1 MSAAEPSIPWR
12 ARLGALTERDYR
24 LLFSATTITTI
35 GDRLAGIALA
45 FAILDLGSVT
55 DLGIVLGVRQAVEA
69 AALVFGGVL
78 SDRLPRNLVLVGAS
92 TVQGVAQAFT
102 AALVLSGSAS
112 IGLLIALQSL
122 YGVGS
127 ALVIPAEVGLV
138 PQTVSPQR
146 LQQANALQGMS
157 RNIVGVAGP
166 AIGGI
171 LVAAGSPG
179 IALGLDAVS
188 FAVCAVLLARI
199 RIKPRDAETEQEG
212 YFHELRAGWREFT
225 AHTWLWS
232 TVFIFGISNM
242 FWVGSWAVLGP
253 EIADLDLG
261 GAGPWALILAAN
273 GAGAI
278 LGSLVAMRFRPS
290 RPLLASCLAP
300 LPMVAVLAALALGWP
315 VWLIALMNLFAGIG
329 LSVHITLWF
338 TVFQRE
344 IPEQS
349 QSRVSSYDALGSVVL
364 MPVGMALA
372 GPVSAAIGVD
382 AFLWLSVAVFLAA
395 TAIIVSIPSV
405 RAIRAP
411 ESGEAVVPTIPTTP

>member
-1 MSAAEPSIPWR
+1 VTTAQTTSIPWR

-45 FAILDLGSVT
+45 FAILDIGSAT

-69 AALVFGGVL
+69 SVLVFGGVL

-92 TVQGVAQAFT
+92 SVQGVAQAFT
-102 AALVLSGSAS
+102 AALIISGSTS
-112 IGLLIALQSL
+112 IGLLVALQSL
-122 YGVGS
+122 YGVG
-127 ALVIPAEVGLV
+127 AGLVIPAEVGLV
-138 PQTVSPQR
+138 PQTVTGER

-157 RNIVGVAGP
+157 RNIVGVLGP
-166 AIGGI
+166 AIGGT
-171 LVAAGSPG
+171 LVALGSPG
-179 IALGLDAVS
+179 IALALDAVS
-188 FAVCAVLLARI
+188 FAVCALLLARI
-199 RIKPRDAETEQEG
+199 RIAPRADQGPRES
-212 YFHELRAGWREFT
+212 YFRELRAGWTEF
-225 AHTWLWS
+225 ASHTWLWS

-261 GAGPWALILAAN
+261 GAGPWAIILSAN

-278 LGSLVAMRFRPS
+278 LGSLVAMRIRPS

-300 LPMVAVLAALALGWP
+300 LPMVLALVGLALSWP
-315 VWLIALMNLFAGIG
+315 VWLIALVNLFAGIG
-329 LSVHITLWF
+329 LSVHLTLWF

-349 QSRVSSYDALGSVVL
+349 QSRVSSYDALGSFVL

-372 GPVSAAIGVD
+372 GPAAAAIGID
-382 AFLWLSVAVFLAA
+382 EFLWLSIVVFLAA
-395 TAIIVSIPSV
+395 TAILVSIPSV
-405 RAIRAP
+405 RRIRAT
-411 ESGEAVVPTIPTTP
+411 SAEARVAPTLPAS

>member
-1 MSAAEPSIPWR
+1 VTAAETPIPWR
-12 ARLGALTERDYR
+12 ERLGALTERDYR
-24 LLFSATTITTI
+24 LLFSATTITTL
-35 GDRLAGIALA
+35 GDRLASIALA

-55 DLGIVLGVRQAVEA
+55 DLGIVLGVRQGVEA
-69 AALVFGGVL
+69 AVLVFGGVL

-112 IGLLIALQSL
+112 VGLLIALQSL
-122 YGVGS
+122 YGIGAGFV
-127 ALVIPAEVGLV
+127 VPAEVGLV
-138 PQTVSPQR
+138 PQTVSGER

-166 AIGGI
+166 AIGGA
-171 LVAAGSPG
+171 LVALGSPG

-188 FAVCAVLLARI
+188 FAVCALLLARI
-199 RIKPRDAETEQEG
+199 RIAPRDDQAEREG

-242 FWVGSWAVLGP
+242 FWVGSWSVLGP

-273 GAGAI
+273 GVGAI
-278 LGSLVAMRFRPS
+278 LGSIVAMRFRPS
-290 RPLLASCLAP
+290 RPLLVSCLAP
-300 LPMVAVLAALALGWP
+300 LPMVVVLMALALGWP
-315 VWLIALMNLFAGIG
+315 VWSIAAMNLFAGIG
-329 LSVHITLWF
+329 LSVHLTLWF

-344 IPEQS
+344 IPENA
-349 QSRVSSYDALGSVVL
+349 QSRVSSYDALGSFVL
-364 MPVGMALA
+364 IPVGMALA
-372 GPVSAAIGVD
+372 GPLSAAIGID
-382 AFLWLSVAVFLAA
+382 ETLWLTILIFLAA
-395 TAIIVSIPSV
+395 TAVIVAIPSV
-405 RAIRAP
+405 RAIRSPGSDLPAAP
-411 ESGEAVVPTIPTTP
+411 TLT

>member
-1 MSAAEPSIPWR
+1 MTVVETSIPWR

-55 DLGIVLGVRQAVEA
+55 DLGVVLGVRQAVEA
-69 AALVFGGVL
+69 AVLVFGGVL

-102 AALVLSGSAS
+102 AVLVLSGSAS
-112 IGLLIALQSL
+112 LGLLVALQAL

-127 ALVIPAEVGLV
+127 GLVIPAEVGLV
-138 PQTVSPQR
+138 PQTVSAER

-166 AIGGI
+166 AIGGALI
-171 LVAAGSPG
+171 ALGSPG

-188 FAVCAVLLARI
+188 FAVCAVLLTRI
-199 RIKPRDAETEQEG
+199 RIAPRYAEAAREG

-225 AHTWLWS
+225 SHTWLWS
-232 TVFIFGISNM
+232 TVLIFGISNM
-242 FWVGSWAVLGP
+242 FWSGSWAVLGP
-253 EIADLDLG
+253 EIADLELG
-261 GAGPWALILAAN
+261 GAGAWALILAAN
-273 GAGAI
+273 GVGAI
-278 LGSLVAMRFRPS
+278 LGSFVAMRLRPS
-290 RPLLASCLAP
+290 RPLFASCLAP
-300 LPMVAVLAALALGWP
+300 LPMVVVLVALALGWP
-315 VWLIALMNLFAGIG
+315 VWLIAAANVFAGIG
-329 LSVHITLWF
+329 LSVHLTLWF

-344 IPEQS
+344 IPETAR
-349 QSRVSSYDALGSVVL
+349 SRVSSYDALGSFVL
-364 MPVGMALA
+364 IPVGMALA
-372 GPVSAAIGVD
+372 GPLSAAIGID
-382 AFLWLSVAVFLAA
+382 ETLWLSVAIFLAA

-405 RAIRAP
+405 RSIRG
-411 ESGEAVVPTIPTTP
+411 SSVVEPAIPTLP

>member
-1 MSAAEPSIPWR
+1 MTAAETPLPWR

-24 LLFSATTITTI
+24 LLFTATTITTV

-69 AALVFGGVL
+69 AVLVLGGVL

-92 TVQGVAQAFT
+92 TIQGVAQAFT

-112 IGLLIALQSL
+112 IGLLIALQAL

-127 ALVIPAEVGLV
+127 GFVVPAEVGLV
-138 PQTVSPQR
+138 PQTVSSER

-166 AIGGI
+166 AIGGV
-171 LVAAGSPG
+171 LVALGSPG

-188 FAVCAVLLARI
+188 FAVCALLLARI
-199 RIKPRDAETEQEG
+199 RIRPRDGQATREG

-225 AHTWLWS
+225 SHTWLWS
-232 TVFIFGISNM
+232 TVFIFGLSNM
-242 FWVGSWAVLGP
+242 FWVGSWSVLGP
-253 EIADLDLG
+253 EIADLELG
-261 GAGPWALILAAN
+261 GAGAWAVILAAN
-273 GAGAI
+273 GIGAI
-278 LGSLVAMRFRPS
+278 LGSLVAMRVRPS
-290 RPLLASCLAP
+290 RPLLVSCLAP
-300 LPMVAVLAALALGWP
+300 LPMVVVLVALALGWP
-315 VWLIALMNLFAGIG
+315 VWLIALTNLFAGIG

-344 IPEQS
+344 IPENA
-349 QSRVSSYDALGSVVL
+349 QSRVSSYDALGSFVL

-372 GPVSAAIGVD
+372 GPVSAVIGNQ
-382 AFLWLSVAVFLAA
+382 
-395 TAIIVSIPSV
+395 
-405 RAIRAP
+405 
-411 ESGEAVVPTIPTTP
+411 

>member
-1 MSAAEPSIPWR
+1 MTAAETPTLWR

-45 FAILDLGSVT
+45 FAILDLGTVT

-69 AALVFGGVL
+69 AVLVFGGVL

-112 IGLLIALQSL
+112 IGMLVALQAV
-122 YGVGS
+122 YGIG
-127 ALVIPAEVGLV
+127 AGLVIPAEVGLV
-138 PQTVSPQR
+138 PQTVSPER

-166 AIGGI
+166 AIGGT
-171 LVAAGSPG
+171 LVALGSPG
-179 IALGLDAVS
+179 IALGIDAVS
-188 FAVCAVLLARI
+188 FAVCALLLARI
-199 RIKPRDAETEQEG
+199 RIAPRDASRPRES

-242 FWVGSWAVLGP
+242 FWVGSWSVLGP
-253 EIADLDLG
+253 EIADLELG
-261 GAGPWALILAAN
+261 GAGAWAVILAAN
-273 GAGAI
+273 GVGAI
-278 LGSLVAMRFRPS
+278 LGSLVAMRIRPS
-290 RPLLASCLAP
+290 RPLLVSCLAP
-300 LPMVAVLAALALGWP
+300 LPMVVVLVALALGWP
-315 VWLIALMNLFAGIG
+315 VWLIALMNVFAGVG
-329 LSVHITLWF
+329 LSIHLTLWF

-344 IPEQS
+344 IPEQA
-349 QSRVSSYDALGSVVL
+349 QSRVSSYDALGSFVL
-364 MPVGMALA
+364 TPLGMALA
-372 GPVSAAIGVD
+372 GPLAAVIGID
-382 AFLWLSVAVFLAA
+382 QTLLLSVAIFLAA
-395 TAIIVSIPSV
+395 TAIIVAIPSV
-405 RAIRAP
+405 RAIRASP
-411 ESGEAVVPTIPTTP
+411 VDRAGAPTMAA

>member
-1 MSAAEPSIPWR
+1 VTAVETSIPWR

-24 LLFSATTITTI
+24 LLFTATTITTI

-102 AALVLSGSAS
+102 AALVLTGSAS
-112 IGLLIALQSL
+112 IGLLIGLQSL

-138 PQTVSPQR
+138 PQTVSPER

-199 RIKPRDAETEQEG
+199 RIKPRDTETEHEG

-242 FWVGSWAVLGP
+242 FWVGCWSVLGP
-253 EIADLDLG
+253 EIADLELG
-261 GAGPWALILAAN
+261 GAGPWAVILAAN
-273 GAGAI
+273 GVGAI
-278 LGSLVAMRFRPS
+278 LGSLVAMRYRPS
-290 RPLLASCLAP
+290 RPLFASCLAP
-300 LPMVAVLAALALGWP
+300 LPMVVVLAGLALGWP
-315 VWLIALMNLFAGIG
+315 VWLIALTNVFAGIG

-344 IPEQS
+344 IPEQA
-349 QSRVSSYDALGSVVL
+349 QSRVSSYDALGSFVL
-364 MPVGMALA
+364 IPIGMALA
-372 GPVSAAIGVD
+372 GPVSAVIGID
-382 AFLWLSVAVFLAA
+382 ETLWLGVLIFLVA

-411 ESGEAVVPTIPTTP
+411 VADPPLTPTLP